1 MIGSLNVLKAF
12 AGKRRRVN
20 FQCRPHYIAEL
31 KHSDLFRC
39 CIEFQGY
46 ESQMFRYHLGKSR
59 YTPGSEDRIG
69 YFMLRK
75 PRMAFWANDDEEEQV
90 DSEEERA
97 ALGFDDLFD
106 KFKGKETENGS

>member
-1 MIGSLNVLKAF
+1 
-12 AGKRRRVN
+12 
-20 FQCRPHYIAEL
+20 
-31 KHSDLFRC
+31 
-39 CIEFQGY
+39 
-46 ESQMFRYHLGKSR
+46 
-59 YTPGSEDRIG
+59 
-69 YFMLRK
+69 MLRK